1 MLRPLRHHAWL
12 LALALMLGQWL
23 VFAHGL
29 QHSALA
35 DDPACSLC
43 VHAQQLGSGAPS
55 AAPGLPSLAFQQ
67 EAPAQAGT
75 VSALSTPHQAYQA
88 RGPPAHS

>member
-1 MLRPLRHHAWL
+1 MLRRLRHRPWL

-29 QHSALA
+29 QHPALA

-43 VHAQQLGSGAPS
+43 VHAQQLGSGTLS
-55 AAPGLPSLAFQQ
+55 AAPQLPLLALRQ
-67 EAPAQAGT
+67 EAPDVPAALPSS
-75 VSALSTPHQAYQA
+75 SAVHQVYQA